1 MATKQMKE
9 EFDLVNEVMYGK
21 KIAKNGTEET
31 ISSPTV
37 KQLKDE
43 DEDLELEILTGKK
56 VKPAKVTKLSK
67 EDQED
72 VDMIQDIFGNGKKK
86 PKAESSP
93 KEESEKKP
101 AKKFNREEYFG
112 L

>member
-1 MATKQMKE
+1 
-9 EFDLVNEVMYGK
+9 MYGK
-21 KIAKNGTEET
+21 KKAKNGSEDTG
-31 ISSPTV
+31 SSPKV
-37 KQLKDE
+37 KPLKDE
-43 DEDLELEILTGKK
+43 DDNLELEILNGKK

-86 PKAESSP
+86 PKSESSP
-93 KEESEKKP
+93 VENGEKKP
-101 AKKFNREEYFG
+101 TKKFNREEYFG